1 MCAVICVGQLIEK
14 AEARE
19 KERLK
24 EESKRQKRLE
34 NSFKNMLKQSAPPLD
49 VGNQWDEVSLD
60 ACVGRQ
66 AVHIVSHVLPGRNAC
81 GYMHCALHVHVH
93 VYMKVMCLG
102 YTYCSTSNALDC
114 ACIRPV

>member
-49 VGNQWDEVSLD
+49 VGNQWDEVSRR
-60 ACVGRQ
+60 ACRSADRPQ
-66 AVHIVSHVLPGRNAC
+66 RHTTQKRL
-81 GYMHCALHVHVH
+81 YMYTLSLCA
-93 VYMKVMCLG
+93 MCIPIFF
-102 YTYCSTSNALDC
+102 TSNALDC
-114 ACIRPV
+114 ACIRAV

>member
-1 MCAVICVGQLIEK
+1 MTHLLYMCAVICVGQLIEK

-49 VGNQWDEVSLD
+49 VGNQWDEVSRHARRSAD
-60 ACVGRQ
+60 
-66 AVHIVSHVLPGRNAC
+66 
-81 GYMHCALHVHVH
+81 
-93 VYMKVMCLG
+93 
-102 YTYCSTSNALDC
+102 
-114 ACIRPV
+114 RPRRHATQNGL